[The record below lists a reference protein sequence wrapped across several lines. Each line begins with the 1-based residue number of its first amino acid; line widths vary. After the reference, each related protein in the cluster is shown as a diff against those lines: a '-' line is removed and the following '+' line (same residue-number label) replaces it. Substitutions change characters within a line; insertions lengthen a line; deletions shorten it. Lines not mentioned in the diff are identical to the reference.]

1 MKRYHEYTNQELLE
15 LTEDDIARLLSYE
28 LLACGIPL
36 KMQEPPD
43 AKPPTATPSIH
54 LYEVRMDYAKAVRKD
69 VADKIMEF
77 VNQFPACDVKYSGN
91 YSSPKYAVP
100 TNEPGFVST
109 RIDLY
114 TQEEAEALNKAQ
126 QEFQDK
132 YGDIKEQ
139 HEAYKKWQDKVDD
152 CEREIRLAIQAAQ
165 AVQDN
170 SIYYKNA
177 FTEYVELANG
187 DEHVAKAFFIKA
199 YGESTYDA
207 YIAE

>member
-15 LTEDDIARLLSYE
+15 LTEADITVLLSYE
-28 LLACGIPL
+28 LLQAGIPL
-36 KMQEPPD
+36 KMQEPPS
-43 AKPPTATPSIH
+43 AKPPTGTPSIY

-77 VNQFPACDVKYSGN
+77 VSQFPACDVKYSGN

-126 QEFQDK
+126 QEFHDK

-139 HEAYKKWQDKVDD
+139 HEAYKKWQGQVDD
-152 CEREIRLAIQAAQ
+152 CEREIILAIQAAQ
-165 AVQDN
+165 VARSN
-170 SIYYKNA
+170 GLYYSSA
-177 FTEYVELANG
+177 FDDYINLANG
-187 DEHVAKAFFIKA
+187 DEHIAKAFFIKA
-199 YGESTYDA
+199 YGESIYNS
-207 YIAE
+207 YIAV